1 MAFGFSCMLV
11 DSMGIGLERIGR
23 IILVREMKK
32 GGWKQQ
38 RKR

>member
-1 MAFGFSCMLV
+1 MLV